1 MSDHRI
7 LFNGIDERVALDRDE
22 GDVAY
27 FNALMLKLEYV
38 TKVVVSGVVACI
50 GDDVD
55 RHRYTLEHKLVR
67 ADSMGK
73 WTEVLNT
80 ALVGPP
86 AQASLSD
93 ARFIARD
100 LTEQVGSEDWRH
112 QAVNTL
118 VLAAEEVGVMD
129 ESWEPNRPPSIL
141 RYQRTNPE

>member
-1 MSDHRI
+1 MSDYRI

-67 ADSMGK
+67 ADSMGN
-73 WTEVLNT
+73 WAEVLNT

-93 ARFIARD
+93 ARFIARR
-100 LTEQVGSEDWRH
+100 VRPASG
-112 QAVNTL
+112 TL
-118 VLAAEEVGVMD
+118 
-129 ESWEPNRPPSIL
+129 SRS
-141 RYQRTNPE
+141 